1 MQKVKQPMTFPRMIV
16 TETQKVAQ
24 TRCTSFLRQ
33 SEKYEILE
41 AFLGGKKTK
50 TKTKQI
56 GKKPSENFSWGLC
69 QNGLC
74 LLWMICHCTKKTSCT
89 YSISLG

>member
-41 AFLGGKKTK
+41 AFLGGKKK
-50 TKTKQI
+50 NR
-56 GKKPSENFSWGLC
+56 SEKNRLRTFHGAYAKMAYVC
-69 QNGLC
+69 YG
-74 LLWMICHCTKKTSCT
+74 
-89 YSISLG
+89 

>member
-1 MQKVKQPMTFPRMIV
+1 MTFPRMIV

-41 AFLGGKKTK
+41 AFLGGKKK
-50 TKTKQI
+50 NR
-56 GKKPSENFSWGLC
+56 SEKNRLRTFHGAYAKMAYVCYGW
-69 QNGLC
+69 
-74 LLWMICHCTKKTSCT
+74 CHCTKKTSCT